1 MLPLWLIIEYIPPCL
16 KIKISQGLRID
27 FMTKDFRFDQPTLKS
42 LIEEQTRIN
51 EQAWKKV
58 TPCLLIY

>member
-27 FMTKDFRFDQPTLKS
+27 FMTKDFRFEQPSYLNRDKS
-42 LIEEQTRIN
+42 
-51 EQAWKKV
+51 
-58 TPCLLIY
+58 